1 MPETEKTFQKRQVA
15 YKARVSDILNSGFA
29 KDDMSAGYIKLN
41 GLNVSR
47 VNVIA
52 SIILKSGDG
61 MSYNSAMIDDGTGKI
76 ILRTFENTNLFSG
89 VDVGDIVLVVGKI
102 RVYNNERYIFPE
114 IVKKLEKTEW
124 MSLRKIEL
132 KDNIIEADNLAA
144 GEIVEDTIQ
153 NTNQEVYTLIKRLDS
168 GEGASIEEVI
178 SESKNPDA
186 EKIIGRLLENGDVFE
201 IRPGKL
207 KVLE

>member
-132 KDNIIEADNLAA
+132 KNNIIEVDNPAA
-144 GEIVEDTIQ
+144 EEIVDDPIQ
-153 NTNQEVYTLIKRLDS
+153 NTNQEVYILIKRLDS

>member
-41 GLNVSR
+41 GFNVSR

-52 SIILKSGDG
+52 SIILKSGDEH
-61 MSYNSAMIDDGTGKI
+61 SYNSAMIDDGTGRI

>member
-15 YKARVSDILNSGFA
+15 YKARISDILNSGFA

-132 KDNIIEADNLAA
+132 KNNIIEVDNPAA
-144 GEIVEDTIQ
+144 EEIVDDPIQ
-153 NTNQEVYTLIKRLDS
+153 NTNQEVYILIKRLDS